1 MKRFLG
7 WGATLVALAA
17 LSFIGVRAA
26 SYVNARTSTAGTL
39 DFGQG
44 LAIPPLLAPRVQD
57 GRTAFDL
64 RLESG
69 TAQLL
74 PGKPAETWG
83 VNGPYFGPTLRASR
97 GDTVVVRGGPSARL
111 WTLSPEWSSQRD
123 SCDWRRAMTSGT
135 DTVKL
140 IATRLNVRVAFHT
153 AASATSSVATSR
165 SGCGPFSRYPSR
177 TERRI

>member
-7 WGATLVALAA
+7 WGATLVAVAA

-26 SYVNARTSTAGTL
+26 SYVNARTSTVGTL
-39 DFGQG
+39 DFGQE

-57 GRTAFDL
+57 GRKVFDL

-69 TAQLL
+69 SARLL

-83 VNGPYFGPTLRASR
+83 VNGPYLGPTLRASR

-111 WTLSPEWSSQRD
+111 WALSPEWSSQRD
-123 SCDWRRAMTSGT
+123 
-135 DTVKL
+135 
-140 IATRLNVRVAFHT
+140 
-153 AASATSSVATSR
+153 
-165 SGCGPFSRYPSR
+165 
-177 TERRI
+177 